1 MSSARAAASYAFEQL
16 GEPEP
21 LDPQG
26 PFELLAKARVQAEQ
40 MREQARREGY
50 EQGLIEGRA
59 EGLVDAARAGQAL
72 STALRGVLDLPA
84 QLAPALERDAV
95 ELALALSERVFGGA
109 LQVRRELLLE
119 PLRGALRTIG
129 ERHHVTV
136 AVNPGELEV
145 VREALEDLRAQAG
158 IELCELHS
166 DPSVEPGGA
175 VVRGE
180 QGEVD
185 ASVATQLQRAG
196 EALRAELSAAGA

>member
-1 MSSARAAASYAFEQL
+1 MSSAAASYAFEQL

-21 LDPQG
+21 LDPDG
-26 PFELLAKARVQAEQ
+26 PVQLLAKARTQAQE

-50 EQGLIEGRA
+50 ERGLLEGRA
-59 EGLVDAARAGQAL
+59 EGLAEAERAGQAL
-72 STALRGVLDLPA
+72 TTALAGVLDLPA

-95 ELALALSERVFGGA
+95 ELALALAERVFGGA
-109 LQVRRELLLE
+109 LQVRSELLLE

-129 ERHHVTV
+129 ERRRVTV

-145 VREALEDLRAQAG
+145 VRDALEELRGQAG
-158 IELCELHS
+158 IELCELRS
-166 DPSVEPGGA
+166 DPLVAPGGA

-180 QGEVD
+180 EGEVD

-196 EALRAELSAAGA
+196 EALRAELALAAAA